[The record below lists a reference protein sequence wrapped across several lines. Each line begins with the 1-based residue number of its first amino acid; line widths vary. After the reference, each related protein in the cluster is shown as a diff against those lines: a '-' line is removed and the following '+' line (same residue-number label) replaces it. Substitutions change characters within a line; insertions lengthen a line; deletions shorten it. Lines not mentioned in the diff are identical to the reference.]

1 MLARL
6 ALIGL
11 GGMIGAIL
19 RYAMG
24 GLVHRLYEGRFPL
37 GTLLVNTAGCLA
49 IGFLFTLAEDRGA
62 MSAYTRLFVF
72 VGVLGGFTTFSSF
85 GYETLTLW
93 RDGMAALAL
102 LNVAANTIVGL
113 SAVWVGHVAARLV
126 PGG

>member
-6 ALIGL
+6 ALVGL
-11 GGMIGAIL
+11 GGMLGAIL

-49 IGFLFTLAEDRGA
+49 IGFLFTLAEDRGV

-72 VGVLGGFTTFSSF
+72 VGVLGGFTTFSTF
-85 GYETLTLW
+85 GYETLSLW
-93 RDGMAALAL
+93 RDGMAARAL
-102 LNVAANTIVGL
+102 MNIGANTIVGL
-113 SAVWVGHVAARLV
+113 SAVWLGHVAARLV